1 MEYVKICG
9 LKELKDVKLCYNHGA
24 DAVGFVYKVPSSPR
38 NLDRSQ
44 LIELLEKL
52 PNHIKKVIVFKP
64 KDLTELKNTIREIRA
79 DYYQIH
85 TNFNL
90 CRLLMLPL
98 KMRKKVIVGLKINKG
113 NLNYV
118 IHLINKLN
126 NHIHAFLIDNS
137 EGHGKKFDQD
147 LINEF
152 YQKIKGAKFILAG
165 GIDIHNV
172 EDIIKTF
179 KPYGI
184 DVSSAVES
192 ETARGVKDPS
202 KIIDFLKKVNYI
214 KKGAS
219 N

>member
-9 LKELKDVKLCYNHGA
+9 LKELKDVKICYNHGA

-38 NLDRSQ
+38 NLNRSQ
-44 LIELLEKL
+44 LINLLDQL
-52 PNHIKKVIVFKP
+52 PNHIKKVVVFKP
-64 KDLTELKNTIREIRA
+64 KDLNELKNTIREIDA

-90 CRLLMLPL
+90 CSLLMLPL
-98 KMRKKVIVGLKINKG
+98 KMRKKVIVGLKINRR
-113 NLNYV
+113 NFNYV

-147 LINEF
+147 IINEF
-152 YQKIKGAKFILAG
+152 YKKIEGSKFILAG
-165 GIDIHNV
+165 GIDIYNV

-184 DVSSAVES
+184 DVSSSLELK
-192 ETARGVKDPS
+192 TARGVKDPS
-202 KIIDFLKKVNYI
+202 KIINFLKKVNYI
-214 KKGAS
+214 KKVVS